1 VKTSI
6 LLLDKSLAR
15 QSDTIAFFKV
25 ENDGYDLGAQRRAI
39 QKNDL
44 PKVQEELES
53 YLATLRERKDP
64 SELSLTT
71 ALIVPKEKI
80 AANGDYNLSGDR
92 YRESDVTHQK
102 WQSIKLSE
110 VCTKITDGSH
120 NPPQRSSSGKLMLS
134 SQNVFNNTL
143 DLTNHRF
150 VSDEDFE
157 KENQRTRVEPGD
169 VLLTIVGTIGRSL
182 VVTEDMPAFMLQ
194 RSVAVIGPDRSKLFP
209 AFLTRVLQSVNLQAT
224 LESLAKG
231 VAQKGVYLNDLRN
244 LEIPLPPL
252 EIQKE
257 IVAEIEGYQ
266 KVINGARAVLE
277 NYRPHIP
284 INPDWP
290 MVELGVICDLYQ
302 PKTITQQDLLEDGAY
317 LVFGANGVI
326 GRFDQYNHEEDE
338 VLITCRGATCGTVN
352 RSEPKSWITGNAM
365 VAHPKDDRISKDFLF
380 SLLKG
385 SDLGPTISGSAQPQI
400 TRQGLAPFS
409 IPLPPLAEQQA
420 IVAEIEAE
428 QALVNANRELITR
441 FEAKIQTTLS
451 RIWGDESSVS

>member
-1 VKTSI
+1 LIPDTTRIDPRYAINVFKTTRFIDTIKSFAQKAVNQASVKTS
-6 LLLDKSLAR
+6 D
-15 QSDTIAFFKV
+15 
-25 ENDGYDLGAQRRAI
+25 
-39 QKNDL
+39 
-44 PKVQEELES
+44 
-53 YLATLRERKDP
+53 LRE
-64 SELSLTT
+64 
-71 ALIVPKEKI
+71 I
-80 AANGDYNLSGDR
+80 
-92 YRESDVTHQK
+92 Q
-102 WQSIKLSE
+102 
-110 VCTKITDGSH
+110 
-120 NPPQRSSSGKLMLS
+120 
-134 SQNVFNNTL
+134 
-143 DLTNHRF
+143 
-150 VSDEDFE
+150 
-157 KENQRTRVEPGD
+157 
-169 VLLTIVGTIGRSL
+169 
-182 VVTEDMPAFMLQ
+182 
-194 RSVAVIGPDRSKLFP
+194 
-209 AFLTRVLQSVNLQAT
+209 
-224 LESLAKG
+224 
-231 VAQKGVYLNDLRN
+231 
-244 LEIPLPPL
+244 IPLPPL
-252 EIQKE
+252 EVQKE
-257 IVAEIEGYQ
+257 IVAEIEDYQ
-266 KVINGARAVLE
+266 KVINGARAILD

>member
-1 VKTSI
+1 MGETLIKGDLTGQGKPIFSADTS
-6 LLLDKSLAR
+6 DAPW
-15 QSDTIAFFKV
+15 AF
-25 ENDGYDLGAQRRAI
+25 
-39 QKNDL
+39 
-44 PKVQEELES
+44 
-53 YLATLRERKDP
+53 
-64 SELSLTT
+64 SEPTRLSF
-71 ALIVPKEKI
+71 
-80 AANGDYNLSGDR
+80 GR
-92 YRESDVTHQK
+92 
-102 WQSIKLSE
+102 
-110 VCTKITDGSH
+110 
-120 NPPQRSSSGKLMLS
+120 
-134 SQNVFNNTL
+134 NTL
-143 DLTNHRF
+143 VIGAR
-150 VSDEDFE
+150 
-157 KENQRTRVEPGD
+157 
-169 VLLTIVGTIGRSL
+169 GTIGSVKFPNMDSFTCTQTTIAISGDTQKVL
-182 VVTEDMPAFMLQ
+182 TEFLYHWLKTFDFKKITEGVGIPMIT
-194 RSVAVIGPDRSKLFP
+194 VAN
-209 AFLTRVLQSVNLQAT
+209 VN
-224 LESLAKG
+224 
-231 VAQKGVYLNDLRN
+231 RI
-244 LEIPLPPL
+244 EIPLPPL

-266 KVINGARAVLE
+266 KIINGARAVLD

-441 FEAKIQTTLS
+441 FETKIQTTLS